1 MRNHKAWLMIFILP
15 ALVVLL
21 AACGSN
27 NDNKKK
33 SPTNTPNPAAAPTLA
48 PSANTPEPTIPAAA
62 AQAAVVMVNTS
73 FQPKEITVVAGTTV
87 TWTNQDSVAH
97 TVTSGP
103 RDAPTDLFDSGP
115 IAGRRNVLIHLHGTR
130 YLSVPLH
137 ASSGH
142 GWNRHRDFRR
152 VRITLQSSA
161 LFHNNREYTLLTS
174 PLNPPLQP
182 S

>member
-48 PSANTPEPTIPAAA
+48 PSANTPEATIPAAA

-115 IAGRRNVLIHLHGTR
+115 IAGGGTFSFTFTEPGT
-130 YLSVPLH
+130 YQYHCTPHQGMDGTVT
-137 ASSGH
+137 
-142 GWNRHRDFRR
+142 
-152 VRITLQSSA
+152 VTSA
-161 LFHNNREYTLLTS
+161 G
-174 PLNPPLQP
+174 
-182 S
+182 